1 MDARE
6 PPMTR
11 SVMTITAALA
21 LCLPAAAEDIWRM
34 TFDGAPAK
42 DLLARTWGDEPA
54 EALANGA
61 AGNLGREGW
70 GGRLHLRFG
79 DETPSHLS
87 YWNLKPDSPI
97 PIVPQLEEISFWV
110 KANVP
115 VSIKIGIGTFGFIY
129 HGPTVQPSAEWQK
142 LAVLNAYQELKAWCA
157 RGERNADDAFVTDI
171 IVAVGTSP
179 NVEAD
184 IAIDDAAFIGPEGAN
199 QTIREEARKRR
210 FKRIRASV
218 VTLPWSDEGRSLES
232 VLDRLDEAGMVGSDI
247 VCLPMECVKTEGEPI
262 PGPLSSAI
270 AEKAKQYGMYVIGNL
285 REVEAVGLTP
295 RPPLL
300 KGEGAAST
308 ARPPLLK
315 GEGAASTARPPL
327 LKGEEAASTAR
338 PPLLKGEG
346 ATSTA
351 RPPLLKGE
359 GATSTTDA
367 ATVLP
372 LSLQERGSGGE
383 ARADK
388 HYATSFLC
396 DRTGQIVG
404 KYRKSHKMPDEDM
417 DLGDDLPVFS
427 TDFAQIA
434 LRIGSDRF
442 FADIDH
448 VYTAKGARMIFWSQ
462 APEPV
467 EDEYQQD
474 MPSEGRAADY
484 NVFIACARYSRAAD
498 GWITCNFPPYR
509 GSEIGRSYIINREGE
524 RIASTTR
531 KGSVATAVIPADEL
545 RGAGR
550 GADPKPAFKALTDP
564 VVLPEPRQ
572 WAKRQIRVTAIEN
585 HVGLDDLLGKLDEAG
600 KLGTDIVCTY
610 EFVWISGGPPEK
622 VEKQTAAAKE
632 NLKRVAEK
640 AKQWGMYVLIAGVV
654 DRLERNEAILYG
666 RDGSEVGRYFK
677 IAKTHDEQIP
687 GEDTPILETDFG
699 RIGVRICADEWM
711 VELDRTYGVKGADI
725 LFTPTQSWGPDA
737 LLRNLRDTS
746 RAMDAQLFHVQA
758 THGTQE
764 TMHRSLIIEPTG
776 VPVARTQYRSNGIT
790 TAIIDL
796 DHDRPQRFIRNW
808 KPHEPKGYLPEYQ
821 DTEVPEMAND
831 LKETILRQRR
841 PELYQVLAPKPSAP

>member
-1 MDARE
+1 M
-6 PPMTR
+6 
-11 SVMTITAALA
+11 
-21 LCLPAAAEDIWRM
+21 
-34 TFDGAPAK
+34 
-42 DLLARTWGDEPA
+42 
-54 EALANGA
+54 
-61 AGNLGREGW
+61 
-70 GGRLHLRFG
+70 
-79 DETPSHLS
+79 
-87 YWNLKPDSPI
+87 
-97 PIVPQLEEISFWV
+97 
-110 KANVP
+110 P

-142 LAVLNAYQELKAWCA
+142 LAVSNAYQELKAWCT
-157 RGERNADDAFVTDI
+157 RGERHADDGFVTDI

-184 IAIDDAAFIGPEGAN
+184 IAIDDAAFVGSEGAN

-262 PGPLSSAI
+262 PGPLSKAI

-285 REVEAVGLTP
+285 REVEAARLAP

-300 KGEGAAST
+300 KGEGATPT
-308 ARPPLLK
+308 AQPSV
-315 GEGAASTARPPL
+315 A
-327 LKGEEAASTAR
+327 
-338 PPLLKGEG
+338 
-346 ATSTA
+346 
-351 RPPLLKGE
+351 
-359 GATSTTDA
+359 
-367 ATVLP
+367 LP
-372 LSLQERGSGGE
+372 LFLQERGSGGE
-383 ARADK
+383 ASADK
-388 HYATSFLC
+388 HYVTSFLC

-417 DLGDDLPVFS
+417 DLGDDLPVFN

-434 LRIGSDRF
+434 MRIGSDRF

-474 MPSEGRAADY
+474 LPSEGRAADY
-484 NVFIACARYSRAAD
+484 TVFIACARYSRAAD

-509 GSEIGRSYIINREGE
+509 GSEIGRSYIIDREGE
-524 RIASTTR
+524 RVASTTR
-531 KGSVATAVIPADEL
+531 KGSVATAVIPAEEL
-545 RGAGR
+545 RGLGR
-550 GADPKPAFKALTDP
+550 AANANPAFKALTDP
-564 VVLPEPRQ
+564 VALPEPRQ
-572 WAKRQIRVTAIEN
+572 WAKRKIRVTAIEN
-585 HVGLDDLLGKLDEAG
+585 HVGIDDLLSKLDEAG

-632 NLKRVAEK
+632 NLKKVAEK
-640 AKQWGMYVLIAGVV
+640 AKQWNMYVLIAGVA

-666 RDGSEVGRYFK
+666 RDGSEVGRYYK
-677 IAKTHDEQIP
+677 IAKTHDEQIV

-725 LFTPTQSWGPDA
+725 IFTPTQSWGPDA
-737 LLRNLRDTS
+737 LFRNLRDTS

-758 THGTQE
+758 THSTQE

-776 VPVARTQYRSNGIT
+776 VPVARTEYRSNGLV
-790 TAIIDL
+790 TAVIDL
-796 DHDRPQRFIRNW
+796 DNDRPQRFIRNW

-821 DTEVPEMAND
+821 DTQVPEMAND
-831 LKETILRQRR
+831 LRETILRQRR
-841 PELYQVLAPKPSAP
+841 PELYQVLAPKPTEKRDG

>member
-1 MDARE
+1 
-6 PPMTR
+6 MTR
-11 SVMTITAALA
+11 SVITITAALMV
-21 LCLPAAAEDIWRM
+21 CLPVAAGAEDIWRG

-42 DLLARTWGDEPA
+42 DLLAHTWGDKPTEV
-54 EALANGA
+54 LANGA
-61 AGNLGREGW
+61 AEGLGREGW

-79 DETPSHLS
+79 AETPDRLS
-87 YWNLKPDSPI
+87 YWNLKPDNPV

-110 KANVP
+110 KTNVP

-129 HGPTVQPSAEWQK
+129 HGPTVQPSTDWQK
-142 LAVLNAYQELKAWCA
+142 LAVPNAYQELKAWCA
-157 RGERNADDAFVTDI
+157 RGERNADDGFVTDI
-171 IVAVGTSP
+171 IVAVTASP

-184 IAIDDAAFIGPEGAN
+184 VAIDDAAFVGPEGVN

-232 VLDRLDEAGMVGSDI
+232 VLDRLDEAGMAGSDI
-247 VCLPMECVKTEGEPI
+247 ACLPMECVRTEGEPI
-262 PGPLSSAI
+262 PGPISSAI

-285 REVEAVGLTP
+285 REVEA
-295 RPPLL
+295 
-300 KGEGAAST
+300 
-308 ARPPLLK
+308 
-315 GEGAASTARPPL
+315 
-327 LKGEEAASTAR
+327 
-338 PPLLKGEG
+338 
-346 ATSTA
+346 
-351 RPPLLKGE
+351 
-359 GATSTTDA
+359 
-367 ATVLP
+367 
-372 LSLQERGSGGE
+372 
-383 ARADK
+383 DK
-388 HYATSFLC
+388 RFVTSFLC
-396 DRTGQIVG
+396 DRAGTIVG
-404 KYRKSHKMPDEDM
+404 KYRKSHKLPDEDM
-417 DLGDDLPVFS
+417 DLGDDLPVFN

-484 NVFIACARYSRAAD
+484 NVFIACARYSRAAN

-524 RIASTTR
+524 RVASTTR
-531 KGSVATAVIPADEL
+531 KGSVATAVIPAEEL

-550 GADPKPAFKALTDP
+550 AANPNPAFKALTDP
-564 VVLPEPRQ
+564 VALPEPRP
-572 WAKRQIRVTAIEN
+572 WAKRKIRVTAIEN
-585 HVGLDDLLGKLDEAG
+585 HVGLDDLLSKLDEAG

-640 AKQWGMYVLIAGVV
+640 AKQWNMYVLIAGVI

-677 IAKTHDEQIP
+677 IVQTHDEQVV
-687 GEDTPILETDFG
+687 GEETPILETDFG
-699 RIGVRICADEWM
+699 RIGVRICADECH
-711 VELDRTYGVKGADI
+711 VEIDRCYGVKGADI
-725 LFTPTQSWGPDA
+725 IFTPTQSWGPDA

-758 THGTQE
+758 THATQE

-776 VPVARTQYRSNGIT
+776 VPVARTEYRSNGMT
-790 TAIIDL
+790 TAVLDL
-796 DHDRPQRFIRNW
+796 DNDRPQRFIRNW

-821 DTEVPEMAND
+821 DTQVPEMVND

-841 PELYQVLAPKPSAP
+841 PELYQVLAPKPPEKGQ